1 MEAEFSIIAT
11 ESSKFSWNLTEF
23 QVSIWTNIRLCERI
37 VGTQKQ
43 LVVQWKQIQQQWY
56 NENNVHLISK

>member
-56 NENNVHLISK
+56 NENNVHLIS